1 MSEKVGFIGLGIMG
15 RPMAIN
21 ILKAGYS
28 LWVHARRPEMMSPL
42 SDAGATACASAAE
55 VAANADI
62 IFTCVSDTSDV
73 EQLIMGEG
81 GIVETARPAS
91 VVVDMSTISPSATRA
106 IAEALTIREINM
118 LDAPVSGGEQGA
130 IDGALSIMVGGEE
143 SIFKRVLP
151 LFEAMGK
158 NIVHIGDNG
167 AGQVTKA
174 CNQVVIGQ
182 AITAIGEAYLLA
194 SASGVDPRK
203 VREALLGGFAGSRA
217 LESHGQRMLDRNFK
231 PGFKAKLHQK
241 DMRIV
246 MEAAH
251 ELGISLPGAATL
263 SQYLN
268 AVVGQGKGEND
279 SISILELQEQLSGIT
294 VITNEN

>member
-1 MSEKVGFIGLGIMG
+1 MNIGFIGLGIMG
-15 RPMAIN
+15 RPMALNLIN
-21 ILKAGYS
+21 AGHS
-28 LWVHARRPEMMSPL
+28 VSVHARRPAMMTSL
-42 SDAGATACASAAE
+42 TDAGATACNTSADVAS
-55 VAANADI
+55 NADI
-62 IFTCVSDTSDV
+62 IFICVSDTQDV
-73 EQLIMGEG
+73 EKVILGEE
-81 GIVETARPAS
+81 GILKGINKNS

-106 IAEALTIREINM
+106 LAKTLSDNECHM

-143 SIFKRVLP
+143 EIYNRVLP
-151 LFEAMGK
+151 LFNAMGK

-174 CNQVVIGQ
+174 CNQVLIGQ
-182 AITAIGEAYLLA
+182 TIAAIGEAYILA
-194 SASGVDPRK
+194 SASGVDPVK
-203 VREALLGGFAGSRA
+203 VRQALLGGFAGSRA

-231 PGFKAKLHQK
+231 PGFKASLHHK

-251 ELGISLPGAATL
+251 ELGIALPGASQVT
-263 SQYLN
+263 QYLN

-294 VITNEN
+294 VNKDN